1 MARNPVPII
10 VPCHR
15 VIRSDG
21 SLGGFGGGLEL
32 KRRML
37 QLESL
42 RVGGGFTTD
51 SRSARRKA
59 D

>member
-15 VIRSDG
+15 I
-21 SLGGFGGGLEL
+21 LAAGGKAGGLEAPGGTNTKARL
-32 KRRML
+32 L
-37 QLESL
+37 ALEGIQLRS
-42 RVGGGFTTD
+42 
-51 SRSARRKA
+51 SR